1 MAKSI
6 TVKNIT
12 IGEGLPCICVPL
24 TGSNLAELWEE
35 AKAAAALHPDLVEW
49 RADFFQKLFQP
60 EEVKRTLKELCG
72 ILEEIPIIFTVRTSK
87 EGGNLPVSPE
97 DYIHILKDTAA
108 TGLPSLIDVEVFQL
122 APDQQQE
129 LISAIHQ
136 MGILIV
142 GSNHH
147 FESTPSNR
155 EMEEIFRK
163 EDEAG
168 ADILKLA
175 VMPKDYGD
183 VARLLQVTGERS
195 RSGQSKP
202 VITMSMGEMG
212 SASRFCGEI
221 FGSAVTFATV
231 KSASAP
237 GQLPVGEL
245 RQMLSLFHRFAK
257 K

>member
-24 TGSNLAELWEE
+24 TGSSFTQLLEE
-35 AKAAAALHPDLVEW
+35 AQEAAAVRPDLVEW
-49 RADFFQKLFQP
+49 RADFFKDLFSP
-60 EEVKRTLKELCG
+60 EKVTAVLEKLCG
-72 ILEEIPIIFTVRTSK
+72 ILGEIPLVFTVRTSK
-87 EGGNLPVSPE
+87 EGGNLRIPTEKYVRL
-97 DYIHILKDTAA
+97 LKDAVD
-108 TGLPSLIDVEVFQL
+108 TGLPSLVDVEVLQL
-122 APDQQQE
+122 SPFHQEE

-136 MGILIV
+136 KKIWII
-142 GSNHH
+142 GSSHH
-147 FESTPSNR
+147 FERTPSNR
-155 EMEEIFRK
+155 EMKEILQK
-163 EDEAG
+163 EDDIG

-183 VARLLQVTGERS
+183 VARLLQVTA
-195 RSGQSKP
+195 QSESEKP

-237 GQLPVGEL
+237 GQLPIGEL
-245 RQMLSLFHRFAK
+245 RQMLAVFHDFVK
-257 K
+257 N